1 MGKSTYSR
9 SKIDLLYVED
19 DQVTRDIVV
28 KMIRMK
34 FPDLVLHIAEN
45 GKAGLESYRAHA
57 PQIVVTDIN
66 MPVMDGIRM
75 AGEIRALD
83 PEAVIIVVSAYSD
96 THYLLNAIDIG
107 VNHYL
112 LKPIDHKKLFALLDK
127 CIAGIDLG
135 VKLRE
140 QDDHIRKLSRAVEHS
155 PSVVMI
161 TDASGT
167 IEYVNPKFIAVTGY
181 AAEEVIGL
189 NPRILKSDGTDP
201 QTFRDLWTTI
211 SSGREWHG
219 EFRNRRKD
227 GTLFWEAASIS
238 PLFDQSGRI
247 SHFVAVKEDITRRK
261 EAERQIELLNTDLAA
276 RAAELEAANQELEAF
291 NYSVSHDLRRPL
303 TSINGYCQVILQLC
317 ANRLDAESLGYIR
330 EIHDGTLRMSQLIQ
344 TLLKFSRVSRGEVV
358 RKRVDLS
365 RLANEIAAGHL
376 LAEPERRVAF
386 RIAED
391 VTDECDAGLMRIV
404 LENLIGN
411 AWKYTARQE
420 EAVIEFGAAGHDC
433 ATSCFVRDNGI
444 GFAMEEAERL
454 FIPFH
459 RLHHREDFEGHGIG
473 LSMVQRII
481 QRHGGQVWAEGEEG
495 RGATFWFTLQP

>member
-1 MGKSTYSR
+1 METTTYTQPQIS
-9 SKIDLLYVED
+9 LLYVED
-19 DQVTRDIVV
+19 DQVTRDIIV

-34 FPDLVLHIAEN
+34 FPDLVLHVAEN
-45 GKAGLESYRAHA
+45 GRDGLDIYRAHA

-75 AGEIRALD
+75 AGEIKALD
-83 PEAVIIVVSAYSD
+83 PDAVIIIVSAYSD

-107 VNHYL
+107 VSHYL
-112 LKPIDHKKLFALLDK
+112 LKPIDHKKLFALLDR
-127 CIAGIDLG
+127 CVAGIALEG
-135 VKLRE
+135 TIRE
-140 QDDHIRKLSRAVEHS
+140 QNDHIRKLSRAVEQS

-161 TDASGT
+161 TDAAGI
-167 IEYVNPKFIAVTGY
+167 IEYVNPKFTAVTDY
-181 AAEEVIGL
+181 AAEEVVGL
-189 NPRILKSDGTDP
+189 NPRILKSDETDP
-201 QTFRDLWTTI
+201 QTFRDLWATI
-211 SSGREWHG
+211 TAGREWHG

-227 GTLFWEAASIS
+227 GALFWEAASIS
-238 PLFDQSGRI
+238 PLFDQTGQI

-261 EAERQIELLNTDLAA
+261 DAERQVELLNTDLAA

-291 NYSVSHDLRRPL
+291 NYSVSHDLKRPL
-303 TSINGYCQVILQLC
+303 TSINGYCQVILNLC

-330 EIHDGTLRMSQLIQ
+330 EIYEGTLRMSQLIQ

-358 RKRVDLS
+358 RKTVDLS
-365 RLANEIAAGHL
+365 RIANEVAAGHL

-391 VTDECDAGLMRIV
+391 VTDECDAGLMRVV

-411 AWKYTARQE
+411 AWKFTARQE

-433 ATSCFVRDNGI
+433 ATSCFVRDNGV
-444 GFAMEEAERL
+444 GFAMEEAEHI
-454 FIPFH
+454 FVPFR

-473 LSMVQRII
+473 LAIVQRIV
-481 QRHGGQVWAEGEEG
+481 QRHGGRIWAEGEKG
-495 RGATFWFTLQP
+495 KGATFWFTLQ